1 MGRLEALHLL
11 LAEQQMVV
19 VGNAQLLQQA
29 YRQLAIGADV
39 AGDGDAM
46 QPHRWWQAGGCHG

>member
-39 AGDGDAM
+39 AGHGDAV
-46 QPHRWWQAGGCHG
+46 QPHRWWKAGGCHG